1 MKEVGLAC
9 LLSPHSVKM
18 KALRQPGWRDEIP
31 PSLPH
36 EDKLMSSR
44 AHGFSLVEVL
54 IITGLAML
62 LAAALIPRLLNS
74 RVAANEATAVAN
86 VDIITSAQQSYKTA
100 YPAIGYA
107 DSLARLAGN
116 CDDQRQCRATADHA
130 CLIDCHLPEG
140 VRESRGGYYYA
151 LSAASP
157 PGFGPN
163 STYVVA
169 AAAETVH
176 KTGDH
181 DFCAVEDARI
191 RWQAPAAPTPAG
203 SITHS
208 VCQQLPVMP

>member
-1 MKEVGLAC
+1 M
-9 LLSPHSVKM
+9 
-18 KALRQPGWRDEIP
+18 RQIRGEIP

-44 AHGFSLVEVL
+44 AHGFSLLEVL

-116 CDDQRQCRATADHA
+116 CDLSQCRATADHA

-140 VRESRGGYYYA
+140 VRESRGGYFYG

-157 PGFGPN
+157 AGFGPN
-163 STYVVA
+163 STYVVV

-176 KTGDH
+176 KTGEH

-191 RWQAPAAPTPAG
+191 RWQTPVAATPAS

>member
-1 MKEVGLAC
+1 MKGGLAC
-9 LLSPHSVKM
+9 LLSPHSVKI
-18 KALRQPGWRDEIP
+18 KTLRQIRGEIP

-54 IITGLAML
+54 IIAGLAML

-86 VDIITSAQQSYKTA
+86 VDIITSAQHSYKAA

-116 CDDQRQCRATADHA
+116 CDLRLCRATADHA

-140 VRESRGGYYYA
+140 VRESRGGYFYG

-157 PGFGPN
+157 AGVGPN
-163 STYVVA
+163 STYAVA
-169 AAAETVH
+169 AVAETVH

-191 RWQAPAAPTPAG
+191 RWQAPAVPTRAA

>member
-1 MKEVGLAC
+1 MKGGLAC
-9 LLSPHSVKM
+9 LLSPHSVKI
-18 KALRQPGWRDEIP
+18 KTLRQIRDEIP

-44 AHGFSLVEVL
+44 AHGFSLLEVL

-86 VDIITSAQQSYKTA
+86 VDIITSAQQSYKAA

-107 DSLARLAGN
+107 DSLAHLAGN
-116 CDDQRQCRATADHA
+116 CDLSQCRATADHA

-140 VRESRGGYYYA
+140 VRESRGGYFYGV
-151 LSAASP
+151 SAASP
-157 PGFGPN
+157 AGVGPN
-163 STYVVA
+163 STYAVA
-169 AAAETVH
+169 AVAETVH

-181 DFCAVEDARI
+181 DFCAVEDAKI
-191 RWQAPAAPTPAG
+191 RWQAPAVPTRAA

>member
-1 MKEVGLAC
+1 
-9 LLSPHSVKM
+9 
-18 KALRQPGWRDEIP
+18 
-31 PSLPH
+31 
-36 EDKLMSSR
+36 MSSR

-116 CDDQRQCRATADHA
+116 CDLRLCRATADHA

-140 VRESRGGYYYA
+140 VRESRGGYFYA
-151 LSAASP
+151 LSASRPA
-157 PGFGPN
+157 GVGPN
-163 STYVVA
+163 STYAVA

-191 RWQAPAAPTPAG
+191 RWQAPAVPTPAG

>member
-1 MKEVGLAC
+1 
-9 LLSPHSVKM
+9 M
-18 KALRQPGWRDEIP
+18 KALRQQLGWRDDP

-36 EDKLMSSR
+36 EDKLMSPR
-44 AHGFSLVEVL
+44 AHCFSLVEVL

-116 CDDQRQCRATADHA
+116 CDLRQCRATADHA
-130 CLIDCHLPEG
+130 CLIDCHLPEA
-140 VRESRGGYYYA
+140 VRESRGGFFYA
-151 LSAASP
+151 LSAARP
-157 PGFGPN
+157 AGAGPN
-163 STYVVA
+163 SSYVVV

-181 DFCAVEDARI
+181 AFCAVEDARI
-191 RWQAPAAPTPAG
+191 RWQAPVTATPAS

-208 VCQQLPVMP
+208 VCQQLAVMP

>member
-1 MKEVGLAC
+1 
-9 LLSPHSVKM
+9 
-18 KALRQPGWRDEIP
+18 LRHVRGRGKIP
-31 PSLPH
+31 PCLPH

-74 RVAANEATAVAN
+74 RVAANEAAAVAN

-116 CDDQRQCRATADHA
+116 CDLRLCRATADHA
-130 CLIDCHLPEG
+130 CLIDCHLPEA
-140 VRESRGGYYYA
+140 VRESRGGYFYA
-151 LSAASP
+151 LNAASP
-157 PGFGPN
+157 TGAGPN
-163 STYVVA
+163 SNYVAV

-191 RWQAPAAPTPAG
+191 RWQAPAAPTPAS

>member
-1 MKEVGLAC
+1 
-9 LLSPHSVKM
+9 M
-18 KALRQPGWRDEIP
+18 KALRQLGWRDEIP

-116 CDDQRQCRATADHA
+116 CDLRQCRPTADHA

-140 VRESRGGYYYA
+140 VRESRGGYFYA

-157 PGFGPN
+157 SGFGPN
-163 STYVVA
+163 SSYVVVT
-169 AAAETVH
+169 AAETVH

-191 RWQAPAAPTPAG
+191 RWQSPVAATPAS

-208 VCQQLPVMP
+208 LCQQLPVMP

>member
-1 MKEVGLAC
+1 MWV
-9 LLSPHSVKM
+9 
-18 KALRQPGWRDEIP
+18 LRQNLQERDEIP
-31 PSLPH
+31 TELLR
-36 EDKLMSSR
+36 EGRLMSSR

-62 LAAALIPRLLNS
+62 LAAALVPRLLNS
-74 RVAANEATAVAN
+74 RIAANEANAVVN

-107 DSLARLAGN
+107 DSLSRLAAVCN
-116 CDDQRQCRATADHA
+116 QRTCQPTAEHA
-130 CLIDCHLPEG
+130 CLIDCNLPG
-140 VRESRGGYYYA
+140 ATVRSQNGYFYS

-157 PGFGPN
+157 SASAPN

-169 AAAETVH
+169 AAAEKIH
-176 KTGDH
+176 RTGDH

-191 RWQAPAAPTPAG
+191 RWQAPGAAAPAS

-208 VCQQLPVMP
+208 LCQHLPVMP

>member
-1 MKEVGLAC
+1 
-9 LLSPHSVKM
+9 M
-18 KALRQPGWRDEIP
+18 KALRRQFGSQDEIAL
-31 PSLPH
+31 SLPH

-62 LAAALIPRLLNS
+62 LAAALVPRLLNS

-116 CDDQRQCRATADHA
+116 CDQRQCRATADHA

-140 VRESRGGYYYA
+140 VLQSRGGYFYA
-151 LSAASP
+151 LSAANP
-157 PGFGPN
+157 AGAGPN
-163 STYVVA
+163 STFVVA
-169 AAAETVH
+169 AAAETVR

-181 DFCAVEDARI
+181 DFCAIEDARL
-191 RWQAPAAPTPAG
+191 RWQAPSAATPAG

-208 VCQQLPVMP
+208 YCQQLPVMP

>member
-1 MKEVGLAC
+1 M
-9 LLSPHSVKM
+9 M
-18 KALRQPGWRDEIP
+18 ALRQQFESQEEIP
-31 PSLPH
+31 LSLPH

-62 LAAALIPRLLNS
+62 LAAALVPRLLNS

-116 CDDQRQCRATADHA
+116 CDQRQCRATADHA

-140 VRESRGGYYYA
+140 VLQSRGGYFYA
-151 LSAASP
+151 LSAANP
-157 PGFGPN
+157 AGAGPN

-169 AAAETVH
+169 AAAETVR

-181 DFCAVEDARI
+181 DFCAVEDARL
-191 RWQAPAAPTPAG
+191 RWQAPSAATPAG

-208 VCQQLPVMP
+208 FCQQLPVMP